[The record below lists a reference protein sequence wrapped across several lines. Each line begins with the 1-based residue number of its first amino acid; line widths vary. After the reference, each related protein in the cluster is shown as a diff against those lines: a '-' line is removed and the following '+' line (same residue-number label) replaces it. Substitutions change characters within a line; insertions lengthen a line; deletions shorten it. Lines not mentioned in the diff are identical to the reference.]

1 MWDEILKWLY
11 VHKSSK
17 KGRMKIKLTTMF
29 VILVE
34 HYQQ

>member
-1 MWDEILKWLY
+1 MSDKILKWLH

-17 KGRMKIKLTTMF
+17 KGKMKMKLTAML

-34 HYQQ
+34 HHKQ